1 MIFFV
6 GVTVFVVSAI
16 AATFLIE
23 TVTRLLLFVTAPD
36 FQLLTGFSG
45 VNWTTFINAR
55 NFYPDTRG
63 VTWLHWGSYGLA
75 FGVALYTMF
84 KLRSRY
90 GTLNRNQKGDSA
102 LATLEEISRTYTAVP
117 EKKKE

>member
-55 NFYPDTRG
+55 NFIRIQE
-63 VTWLHWGSYGLA
+63 GSHGCM
-75 FGVALYTMF
+75 GEVMAL
-84 KLRSRY
+84 LS
-90 GTLNRNQKGDSA
+90 G
-102 LATLEEISRTYTAVP
+102 
-117 EKKKE
+117 